1 MSMDI
6 IWRDHISC
14 SQITSNIIYIYIYIR
29 HAIIRLKPCKSHQ
42 AIFHPSSH
50 SLPFL
55 SWYFSYKIMA
65 PTSSYFAFF
74 MSLSM
79 VAAIASATYG
89 GYGSHPNPNLVKPK
103 LNKEKPLSTMIGVQG
118 LVYCRSGPRRF
129 PLEGNPIILFRKKG
143 LPSL

>member
-1 MSMDI
+1 MKPYKRS
-6 IWRDHISC
+6 SC
-14 SQITSNIIYIYIYIR
+14 Y
-29 HAIIRLKPCKSHQ
+29 L
-42 AIFHPSSH
+42 PSFI
-50 SLPFL
+50 PFP
-55 SWYFSYKIMA
+55 SFSFLVRIPYKIMA

-79 VAAIASATYG
+79 VAAIAWATDG
-89 GYGSHPNPNLVKPK
+89 GYGSHPNTNLVKPK

>member
-1 MSMDI
+1 MLSSI
-6 IWRDHISC
+6 
-14 SQITSNIIYIYIYIR
+14 
-29 HAIIRLKPCKSHQ
+29 L
-42 AIFHPSSH
+42 HPI
-50 SLPFL
+50 PFL
-55 SWYFSYKIMA
+55 FFLGIPYKIMA

-79 VAAIASATYG
+79 VAAIALATDG

-118 LVYCRSGPRRF
+118 LVYCRSGPKRF